1 MEKVT
6 IRMSTITL
14 DLVKEA
20 AALTP
25 YDSSEIIRRSLRKF
39 VRQNKN
45 SGLSYIPAPRENGT
59 ALITFWIQDALLEEV
74 AILAQ
79 GNTKGIDSMVYT
91 ILSKKIDSVR
101 ESAAKTFK
109 TSLILNIDYKV
120 KENK

>member
-6 IRMSTITL
+6 IRMAASTL
-14 DLVKEA
+14 ELVKEA

-59 ALITFWIQDALLEEV
+59 ALITFWIHDALLEEV

-109 TSLILNIDYKV
+109 TNLVPNIDYKV

>member
-1 MEKVT
+1 
-6 IRMSTITL
+6 MSTITL

-45 SGLSYIPAPRENGT
+45 SGLSYIPAPRKNGT
-59 ALITFWIQDALLEEV
+59 KSFTFWISETLLEDVEE
-74 AILAQ
+74 IAQ
-79 GNTKGIDSMVYT
+79 GDTKGIDSMVYT
-91 ILSKKIDSVR
+91 MLSNQIEKVR
-101 ESAAKTFK
+101 ESTAKMFK
-109 TSLILNIDYKV
+109 TSLIAKIDYKV

>member
-6 IRMSTITL
+6 IRMAASTL
-14 DLVKEA
+14 ELVKEA

-25 YDSSEIIRRSLRKF
+25 YDSSEIIRRNLRKF

-45 SGLSYIPAPRENGT
+45 SGLSYIPAPREKGT
-59 ALITFWIQDALLEEV
+59 EIFTFWIPDTLLEEV

-91 ILSKKIDSVR
+91 MLSNQIDKVR

-109 TSLILNIDYKV
+109 TNLVPNIDYKV

>member
-1 MEKVT
+1 MAA
-6 IRMSTITL
+6 STL
-14 DLVKEA
+14 ELVKEA

-25 YDSSEIIRRSLRKF
+25 YDSSEIIRRNLRKF

-45 SGLSYIPAPRENGT
+45 SGLSYIPAPRKNGT
-59 ALITFWIQDALLEEV
+59 KSFTFWISETLLEDVEE
-74 AILAQ
+74 IAQ
-79 GNTKGIDSMVYT
+79 GDTKGIDSMVYT

-109 TSLILNIDYKV
+109 TNLVPNIDYKV

>member
-1 MEKVT
+1 
-6 IRMSTITL
+6 MSTITL

-25 YDSSEIIRRSLRKF
+25 YDSSEIIRRNLRKF

-109 TSLILNIDYKV
+109 TNLVPNIDYKV